1 MVVELRDAAV
11 ADPAVLGPERPHHA
25 ACVAQTED
33 VGVAL
38 ALPLVVV
45 RDLLDGSMKKNLGL
59 FCFLLLDMVTVWYS
73 SH

>member
-45 RDLLDGSMKKNLGL
+45 RDLLDGPVKENI
-59 FCFLLLDMVTVWYS
+59 
-73 SH
+73 